1 MKKINKYIFLGF
13 FLILLFHLPLLIY
26 GENSYIITNDI
37 LDLVL
42 PNLKALILNNELF
55 SLNFFKVIENV
66 IGGIPLMY
74 FDTPFLLTKIFFL
87 NNIFH
92 GYVLNSVFIRTVGF
106 IGIMRL
112 GLNHFKLQ
120 PRIIFLASLS
130 FAFIPVYP
138 VFALTILGLPFLLN
152 SFLNISNNKASLFDF
167 LYIIVFPFL
176 SVFYLA
182 TPFIIVFFLLWF
194 YYNNLI
200 NLRYLVWKFIFIIF
214 SIISISPQLYSFLLN
229 SNNRGDRFFEATP
242 SFSGGIFLAVKT
254 FIFGELTSSL
264 FISAPILFYLFFFVR
279 KFNKEVRK
287 KIFFL
292 LIVLTAFSLFY
303 SFYPSISNF
312 ISSYFSAFSAFN
324 FMRFIFLNTFI
335 FYLIILFIAQKPNI
349 YLKIVLISLIVL
361 NSLRCMDF
369 YYNTFGRF
377 LDKKDYDIIYS
388 EDFYLKKILGKDN
401 YLKLNTTGLL
411 TFKEYYSEDLFK
423 DIKSFINEN
432 DFVIHLGI
440 NPGISVFNGLKSFD
454 GYFTFYPSEK
464 NIIINKVNKSNLNS
478 KNLIQIKPNGKDIN
492 CYNCFG
498 QNLNS
503 YKDLNLSFSTLKNN
517 CVTHLISAF
526 QIDDNNLKFVKTFE
540 NLNSPYKIYLY
551 KIK

>member
-1 MKKINKYIFLGF
+1 
-13 FLILLFHLPLLIY
+13 
-26 GENSYIITNDI
+26 
-37 LDLVL
+37 
-42 PNLKALILNNELF
+42 
-55 SLNFFKVIENV
+55 
-66 IGGIPLMY
+66 MY

-106 IGIMRL
+106 MGIMRL

-176 SVFYLA
+176 SVFYLS

-264 FISAPILFYLFFFVR
+264 FISAPILFYLFFF
-279 KFNKEVRK
+279 FMYLNKLFIK
-287 KIFFL
+287 KIFF
-292 LIVLTAFSLFY
+292 
-303 SFYPSISNF
+303 
-312 ISSYFSAFSAFN
+312 
-324 FMRFIFLNTFI
+324 
-335 FYLIILFIAQKPNI
+335 
-349 YLKIVLISLIVL
+349 
-361 NSLRCMDF
+361 
-369 YYNTFGRF
+369 
-377 LDKKDYDIIYS
+377 
-388 EDFYLKKILGKDN
+388 
-401 YLKLNTTGLL
+401 
-411 TFKEYYSEDLFK
+411 
-423 DIKSFINEN
+423 FINSI
-432 DFVIHLGI
+432 DCF
-440 NPGISVFNGLKSFD
+440 
-454 GYFTFYPSEK
+454 FTFLFFLPIYFK
-464 NIIINKVNKSNLNS
+464 FY
-478 KNLIQIKPNGKDIN
+478 IKLFF
-492 CYNCFG
+492 CF
-498 QNLNS
+498 
-503 YKDLNLSFSTLKNN
+503 
-517 CVTHLISAF
+517 
-526 QIDDNNLKFVKTFE
+526 
-540 NLNSPYKIYLY
+540 
-551 KIK
+551 